1 MKLDSAGET
10 VAPNKLKGL
19 QSLPR
24 GLRRRVRRW
33 RLVIG
38 GTLALALT
46 VLLFVGAYSPAT
58 RAAEG
63 DAVEYTFGPPVQEGE
78 HTYDWYRKTHA
89 DEAAKRYGVDP
100 KKVAD
105 GMDTWH
111 WWCGVDNPLY
121 WRQAAILS
129 GGKQYSVLNARLDYL
144 KMLHTISR
152 ANRWN
157 VIGLINDP
165 DTVPADK
172 PDKYGLMLDRAKDGA
187 LTWDPEVFGY
197 PSGVIGFQLFT
208 NKKFDEKKW
217 SMQKYLDDPGS
228 VEPPYLVG
236 MACALCHVSFNPTTP
251 PKDPA
256 NPKWENLCSNI
267 GNPYFREGMLVGGT
281 GTPRNSF
288 LFQYLYHQQ
297 PGTSETSR
305 YPADFINGPIHINS
319 IYRLRERLKLAREE
333 KITPAQRDLIKSMY
347 AHAGVKLD
355 DPGGALGGTDAE
367 PTMKVPHVLSDGADS
382 TGLLMASTRVYVNEY
397 MMFPLWSSK
406 TWALNPMDLKGS
418 AKRNFKG
425 GEFPLTGEAREN
437 PDTSWM
443 KTEVR
448 MPNMALFLGTYD
460 SYPLASAK
468 EIERE
473 GKPGKDGKAYLTADA
488 AVLTRGKIA
497 FADNC
502 ASCHSS
508 KRPDPMPANPEA
520 LKKAWR
526 ELVQRD
532 DFLKDNYL
540 SDDERHPVSDLGT
553 NAQRAMGTNAMAG
566 ETWGQMS
573 SQTYKDQRAPI
584 ELLQDQDADGKP
596 IPLYNP
602 LTGKHDLKFS
612 GHKAFYRTT
621 TLVSIWATAPYL
633 HNNSVGIYTG
643 DPSVA
648 GRMVA
653 YEDGMT
659 KLLWPEKRL
668 GVRSIK
674 VTDEDSTLPDL
685 FPILKPL
692 MPEFADLPDLTSG
705 MLYLPKGTPINLLM
719 NVHPRDV
726 KAVLQAYVD
735 GVLQGQPR
743 EKFAELRTK
752 NHAAAEEKMMQKLLE
767 VNLCPDFIE
776 DRGHTYGRDL
786 SDDDKRALIEYM
798 KNF

>member
-10 VAPNKLKGL
+10 VASNKLKGL

-46 VLLFVGAYSPAT
+46 ALLFVGAYGPAT

-63 DAVEYTFGPPVQEGE
+63 DAVEYTFGPPVQGGE

-111 WWCGVDNPLY
+111 WWCGADNPEF
-121 WRQAAILS
+121 WR
-129 GGKQYSVLNARLDYL
+129 KMTVLGTKKEYGAFDVRLDFFR
-144 KMLHTISR
+144 MLATTAR
-152 ANRWN
+152 ADRWTTM
-157 VIGLINDP
+157 GLINDP

-172 PDKYGLMLDRAKDGA
+172 PDQYGLMFDRTKDGA

-208 NKKFDEKKW
+208 NKKFDAKKW
-217 SMQKYLDDPGS
+217 SMQKYLRDPGS
-228 VEPPYLVG
+228 VEPPYNVG
-236 MACALCHVSFNPTTP
+236 MACALCHVSFNPANP

-256 NPKWENLCSNI
+256 NPKWENLTSNI
-267 GNPYFREGMLVGGT
+267 GNLYFREGMMVGT
-281 GTPRNSF
+281 DIPRSSF
-288 LFQYLYHQQ
+288 AYQYLYHQQ

-305 YPADFINGPIHINS
+305 YPSDFINGPIVINS
-319 IYRLRERLKLAREE
+319 IYRLGERLKLARPE

-355 DPGGALGGTDAE
+355 DPGGALGGTEAE
-367 PTMKVPHVLSDGADS
+367 PTMKVPHVLADGADS
-382 TGLLMASTRVYVNEY
+382 MGLLMASTRVYVNEGC
-397 MMFPLWSSK
+397 MHDLWVST
-406 TWALNPMDLKGS
+406 TWALNPFDLKES
-418 AKRNFKG
+418 IRRNFK
-425 GEFPLTGEAREN
+425 TGDFDLIGTARKDPN
-437 PDTSWM
+437 SPWM
-443 KTEVR
+443 QTEVR

-460 SYPLASAK
+460 SFPLASAK
-468 EIERE
+468 EIERD

-508 KRPDPMPANPEA
+508 KRPDPMPKDPAA
-520 LKKAWR
+520 QKKAWYD
-526 ELVQRD
+526 LVQRD
-532 DFLKDNYL
+532 DFLIDNYL
-540 SDDERHPVSDLGT
+540 SDDQRYNVNELGT
-553 NAQRAMGTNAMAG
+553 NAQRAMGSNANAG
-566 ETWGQMS
+566 HTWGQMS
-573 SQTYKDQRAPI
+573 SQTYKDQRVPT
-584 ELLQDQDADGKP
+584 ELLQDQDANGKP

-602 LTGKHDLKFS
+602 LTGKHDIKFNS
-612 GHKAFYRTT
+612 NRSFYRTP

-633 HNNSVGIYTG
+633 HNNSVGIYNA

-648 GRMVA
+648 GRMEA

-668 GVRSIK
+668 GVKSIK
-674 VTDEDSTLPDL
+674 VTTDDSTLPDL
-685 FPILKPL
+685 FPMLKQVL
-692 MPEFADLPDLTSG
+692 PEFADLPDLT
-705 MLYLPKGTPINLLM
+705 LDLLHLPNGTPINLLM
-719 NVHPRDV
+719 NVHPKDI
-726 KAVLQAYVD
+726 KAILQAYVD
-735 GVLQGQPR
+735 GILQGQPNS
-743 EKFAELRTK
+743 KFAELRTK
-752 NHAAAEEKMMQKLLE
+752 NREIGIQKMMQKLVE
-767 VNLCPDFIE
+767 VNMCPDFIE
-776 DRGHTYGRDL
+776 DRGHTYGRKL
-786 SDDDKRALIEYM
+786 SDEDKRALIAYM